1 MNTLQEENENILAT
15 NFAEAKR
22 IDRPNLKV

>member
-22 IDRPNLKV
+22 IDRLNLKV